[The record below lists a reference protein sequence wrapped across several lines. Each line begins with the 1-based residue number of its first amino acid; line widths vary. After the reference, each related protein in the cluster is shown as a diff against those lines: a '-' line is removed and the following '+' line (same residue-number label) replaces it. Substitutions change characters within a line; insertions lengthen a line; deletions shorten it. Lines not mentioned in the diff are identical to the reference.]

1 MHTCLLVT
9 VYTSLAFA
17 CYNKGC
23 AIVYECFFVLVV
35 FLFFSFFGF
44 VFLYVHMCKLK
55 GRVFV

>member
-17 CYNKGC
+17 GYKKGF
-23 AIVYECFFVLVV
+23 ATVYECFFAFV
-35 FLFFSFFGF
+35 FLCF

-55 GRVFV
+55 GCVFV